1 MLTAALRNSL
11 NSPRESASGAWHSG
25 CNVPP
30 RTAGGDVDFD
40 GGSRGVSGVARAE
53 LGRRAGSHVRW
64 SVGRDRGVEDTM
76 KRVLGFVLGGALLAA
91 CGGSSRM
98 DIRSTGSDAGSDV
111 SIVLEADAAPRDR
124 SDAGPPRGDAGAT
137 CEPWPGMVEVGIP
150 PLSPSCM
157 PRCSSATLA
166 ALGTCGTNEEC
177 SDAALRADTTPTI
190 SMPIE
195 GRMTRDLNCSDCFA
209 VQQYHCLAEVCPN
222 ARTAFWCRPEMDDD
236 MCEGELE
243 DLRACLG
250 GLTTAERTRFDDC
263 FNPAVFACF
272 EIGDGFFPST
282 GRLPSGLILPR
293 RTAD

>member
-1 MLTAALRNSL
+1 
-11 NSPRESASGAWHSG
+11 
-25 CNVPP
+25 
-30 RTAGGDVDFD
+30 
-40 GGSRGVSGVARAE
+40 
-53 LGRRAGSHVRW
+53 
-64 SVGRDRGVEDTM
+64 
-76 KRVLGFVLGGALLAA
+76 
-91 CGGSSRM
+91 
-98 DIRSTGSDAGSDV
+98 
-111 SIVLEADAAPRDR
+111 
-124 SDAGPPRGDAGAT
+124 
-137 CEPWPGMVEVGIP
+137 
-150 PLSPSCM
+150 M